1 MLPSALSPSTLSYA
15 VDNNILMNLTLFFQ
29 EFTFEA
35 LPTDVIEFEVKDKFA
50 KSRPTISRFL
60 GKLTV
65 PVQRLID
72 RANQG

>member
-1 MLPSALSPSTLSYA
+1 MWYLP
-15 VDNNILMNLTLFFQ
+15 VFQ
-29 EFTFEA
+29 EFAFEA
-35 LPTDVIEFEVKDKFA
+35 LPTDVVEFEVKDKFA

-72 RANQG
+72 RGSQG

>member
-1 MLPSALSPSTLSYA
+1 MPFVFSGVRYSKLCQL
-15 VDNNILMNLTLFFQ
+15 
-29 EFTFEA
+29 
-35 LPTDVIEFEVKDKFA
+35 DVIEFEVKDKFA

-65 PVQRLID
+65 PVQKLID

>member
-1 MLPSALSPSTLSYA
+1 MLCDTCISCLCEACYRKFAVTL
-15 VDNNILMNLTLFFQ
+15 FQ

-35 LPTDVIEFEVKDKFA
+35 LATDVIEFEVKDKFA

-60 GKLTV
+60 GKLTI

-72 RANQG
+72 KANQG